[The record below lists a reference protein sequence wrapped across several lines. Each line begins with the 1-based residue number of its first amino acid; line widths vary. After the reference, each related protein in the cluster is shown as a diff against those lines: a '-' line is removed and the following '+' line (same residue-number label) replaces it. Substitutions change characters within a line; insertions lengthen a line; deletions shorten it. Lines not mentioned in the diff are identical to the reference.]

1 MPAVHSAYHIILHLH
16 FWWKEKGFSKCET
29 GIHCTQ
35 NVPNRKSCHGSDK
48 LLRFWCPQTSHLTT
62 AMQNTQDIA
71 QTRSVVLEMTY
82 TQWIWLLCPPTLQVF
97 SDLGKTVLESA
108 FEGYNSCVFAYGQT
122 GSGKTY
128 TMMGTEV
135 RGCLCRWHLFA
146 TTYIVLYPGIYL
158 LQRVV
163 QAIYCKYCTLASP
176 INPDITY

>member
-1 MPAVHSAYHIILHLH
+1 MWNRNPLHP
-16 FWWKEKGFSKCET
+16 ECYQT
-29 GIHCTQ
+29 G
-35 NVPNRKSCHGSDK
+35 
-48 LLRFWCPQTSHLTT
+48 SHV
-62 AMQNTQDIA
+62 MA
-71 QTRSVVLEMTY
+71 QTNCWGFGVHKPATSPQLCKTPKTQLRLEVWSLEMTY
-82 TQWIWLLCPPTLQVF
+82 TQWIWLICPPTLQVF

-146 TTYIVLYPGIYL
+146 TTYIVLYLGIYL

-176 INPDITY
+176 INPDITYYAVSKSDFICCGLS